1 MTMEIRILIADDHPL
16 IREGIKSII
25 KNYPNYKI
33 IREVDNGLD
42 VVNELKKNK
51 YDIMLLDISLPKK
64 NGFEILEYIKRNKI
78 NIKTIIVS
86 IYKDREYIIK
96 SFELGALGYITKDL
110 FGEELIKAINYVNNG
125 KKYIP
130 IEVAEELT
138 KSIYDKDTI
147 KNKLS
152 NREFDVL
159 ILIAK
164 GKTLKEISSV
174 LKISE
179 KTVST
184 YRYRILKK
192 LNLKN
197 NAEIIYY
204 AIKNKL
210 IHIP

>member
-1 MTMEIRILIADDHPL
+1 MEIKILIADDHPL

-25 KNYPNYKI
+25 KNYPNFKI
-33 IREVDNGLD
+33 IKEVDNGLE
-42 VVNELKKNK
+42 VINELKNYKF
-51 YDIMLLDISLPKK
+51 DIILLDISLPKK
-64 NGFEILEYIKRNKI
+64 NGFEILEYIKRNNI
-78 NIKTIIVS
+78 NVKTIIIS
-86 IYKDREYIIK
+86 IHKDKEYIIK

-110 FGEELIKAINYVNNG
+110 FGEELIKAINYVSNG

-138 KSIYDKDTI
+138 KVVYDKIST
-147 KNKLS
+147 KKKLS
-152 NREFDVL
+152 NREYDVL

-164 GKTLKEISSV
+164 GKSLKEISFI

-210 IHIP
+210 INIT